1 MPKYLYLWRLNFS
14 QVRLDSVEMGKLQ
27 ERLFAVIEENL
38 KKGGLK
44 DWGMYLDG
52 VHGFA
57 IRECEGTELMT
68 GIMSFAPYIEV
79 LAVHEVLILD
89 KARKIYA
96 GVVQSRMEATMKL

>member
-14 QVRLDSVEMGKLQ
+14 QVRLDSVEMSKRQ
-27 ERLFAVIEENL
+27 ERLFAIIEENL

-57 IRECEGTELMT
+57 VRECEGTDLMT
-68 GIMSFAPYIEV
+68 GILSFAPYIEV
-79 LAVHEVLILD
+79 LAVHEVLTLD
-89 KARKIYA
+89 SVRKIYGGIIRA
-96 GVVQSRMEATMKL
+96 QTEATMKL